1 MLGPTIEKMVGE
13 SAGEVLLAKVDIDD
27 LADIAM
33 DYQVLRSNAV
43 AVVFAVPPIKSIQ

>member
-33 DYQVLRSNAV
+33 DYQVFCSNTFA
-43 AVVFAVPPIKSIQ
+43 VFAVPPIKSIQ